1 MKKLLPLNSVKLVLK
16 SSILPLLLLLLFS
29 CLYSDQWRWS
39 QSSSHLR
46 LPPGIRQ
53 KMFKPHHI
61 TALSASIEQH
71 ALENS
76 TSPQIAPTLS
86 EKHSSP
92 NALTASAVL
101 GQEGSSRALPRRTP
115 DGKHVEYCCSAGTDT
130 AHSPDPEQLSLCYGG
145 DPIQTSWGALTQV
158 AGSRQSYTHSY
169 AETNA

>member
-1 MKKLLPLNSVKLVLK
+1 MLFDLRHSTKHIGELG
-16 SSILPLLLLLLFS
+16 ILQFTPGTLLLLLLFS

-53 KMFKPHHI
+53 QMFKPHHI
-61 TALSASIEQH
+61 TALSAS
-71 ALENS
+71 
-76 TSPQIAPTLS
+76 
-86 EKHSSP
+86 